1 MHDVHKFHLV
11 IKNMEIGY
19 YTATVNYGWR
29 YITPS
34 IEYRHKYWYY
44 WEISLS
50 WWKWSIVIDFCRKD
64 WNKND

>member
-1 MHDVHKFHLV
+1 MKVECYL
-11 IKNMEIGY
+11 
-19 YTATVNYGWR
+19 ATVDYGWR

-50 WWKWSIVIDFCRKD
+50 WWKWSVVIGFCRKD
-64 WNKND
+64 WNKYE